1 MKKLGHLG
9 VYTSLV
15 FLSVYLPELGVVHLT
30 KFLGWG
36 IDGYSIISLVWEL
49 VLVVLFVFWLKKKEM
64 LFIFEK
70 KAWTWSTIFPL
81 VVSLVACYFVRQLVD
96 AYQLQFHHLID
107 SKYIFQDLLSVL
119 YSNGQP
125 TFLSTI
131 LSFSLT
137 VVIAPVFEETLDR
150 GYFMNTFFSQS
161 KYYLDVILS
170 AIIFGISHLILTHRD
185 PISLIIYSFIGLFF
199 ALVYRWTKNLKI
211 TILCHSFFNF
221 LIYAKPI
228 WIFVY
233 NYIYYHFF
241 R

>member
-1 MKKLGHLG
+1 MVLMFLYIYLTPLGAITLARIFGLG
-9 VYTSLV
+9 MDSYIIFLV
-15 FLSVYLPELGVVHLT
+15 GE
-30 KFLGWG
+30 
-36 IDGYSIISLVWEL
+36 
-49 VLVVLFVFWLKKKEM
+49 VLLIFFLFVLWLKKKQM
-64 LFIFEK
+64 LYIFEK
-70 KAWTWSTIFPL
+70 KGSKKSRFFYLI
-81 VVSLVACYFVRQLVD
+81 VGLVATYFVRQLVD

-107 SKYIFQDLLSVL
+107 NKYIFQDLLSVL

-137 VVIAPVFEETLDR
+137 VVVAPISEELIDR
-150 GYFMNTFFSQS
+150 GYFMNTFFPQS

-170 AIIFGISHLILTHRD
+170 ALIFGLSHLVLSHRD
-185 PISLIIYSFIGLFF
+185 PISLIIYSFVGLFF

-221 LIYAKPI
+221 LNHAKPI

>member
-137 VVIAPVFEETLDR
+137 VVIAPVSEELIDR

-233 NYIYYHFF
+233 NYVYYHFF

>member
-96 AYQLQFHHLID
+96 AFQIQYHYLVD
-107 SKYIFQDLLSVL
+107 NKYIFQKLLSIL
-119 YSNGQP
+119 YSNGEP
-125 TFLSTI
+125 TFLSTVF
-131 LSFSLT
+131 SFILT
-137 VVIAPVFEETLDR
+137 VVIAPVSEELIDR

-233 NYIYYHFF
+233 NYVYYHFF